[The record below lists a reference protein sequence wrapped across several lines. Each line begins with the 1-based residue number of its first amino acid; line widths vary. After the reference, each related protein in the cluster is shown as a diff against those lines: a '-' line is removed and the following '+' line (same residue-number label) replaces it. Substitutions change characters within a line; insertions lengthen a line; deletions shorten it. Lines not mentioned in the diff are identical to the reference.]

1 MQINIKITGLYIL
14 DGDGIYHTYEARTN
28 DTDIIIFTKKEI
40 ETFMQNTTFKT
51 AQDIIDALN
60 NHKEG
65 LDTKIIT
72 EITQRKQKREAPH
85 ITPFYEYLTGGK
97 TKSNNDD

>member
-1 MQINIKITGLYIL
+1 LQINIKITGLYIL

-60 NHKEG
+60 NHKEL
-65 LDTKIIT
+65 LDTRIIRYKNYYRNYT
-72 EITQRKQKREAPH
+72 K
-85 ITPFYEYLTGGK
+85 K
-97 TKSNNDD
+97 TKKRSTAYNPFL

>member
-1 MQINIKITGLYIL
+1 LQINIKITGLYIL

-60 NHKEG
+60 NHKEL
-65 LDTKIIT
+65 LDTRIIRYKNYYRNYT
-72 EITQRKQKREAPH
+72 K
-85 ITPFYEYLTGGK
+85 K
-97 TKSNNDD
+97 TKKRSTAYNPCL